1 MENIFILAFIIS
13 VIYFLCKFIEMKYIV
28 KDIKP
33 LKVLFRDSLHVYISV
48 VLGLFII
55 KQFKELESKSN
66 FKGGNINV
74 FVDNPDF

>member
-1 MENIFILAFIIS
+1 MENIFILATIIS
-13 VIYFLCKFIEMKYIV
+13 VVYFLCKFLEMRFIT

-33 LKVLFRDSLHVYISV
+33 MKLLIRESLHVYLSS

-55 KQFKELESKSN
+55 RQFKELESKSN

>member
-1 MENIFILAFIIS
+1 MRFIT
-13 VIYFLCKFIEMKYIV
+13 KE
-28 KDIKP
+28 IKP
-33 LKVLFRDSLHVYISV
+33 LKLLIRESLHVYLSS

-55 KQFKELESKSN
+55 RQFKELESKSN

>member
-1 MENIFILAFIIS
+1 MENIFVLATIIS
-13 VIYFLCKFIEMKYIV
+13 VVYFLCKFLEMRFITKE
-28 KDIKP
+28 IKP
-33 LKVLFRDSLHVYISV
+33 LKLLIRESLHVYLSS

>member
-1 MENIFILAFIIS
+1 MENIFILATIIS
-13 VIYFLCKFIEMKYIV
+13 VVYFLCKFLEMRFIT
-28 KDIKP
+28 KDVKP
-33 LKVLFRDSLHVYISV
+33 LKVLVRESLHVYLSS

-55 KQFKELESKSN
+55 RQFKELESKSN

>member
-1 MENIFILAFIIS
+1 MENIFILATIIS
-13 VIYFLCKFIEMKYIV
+13 VVYFLCKFLEMRFITKE
-28 KDIKP
+28 IKP
-33 LKVLFRDSLHVYISV
+33 LKLLIRESLHVYLSS

-55 KQFKELESKSN
+55 RQFKELESKSN